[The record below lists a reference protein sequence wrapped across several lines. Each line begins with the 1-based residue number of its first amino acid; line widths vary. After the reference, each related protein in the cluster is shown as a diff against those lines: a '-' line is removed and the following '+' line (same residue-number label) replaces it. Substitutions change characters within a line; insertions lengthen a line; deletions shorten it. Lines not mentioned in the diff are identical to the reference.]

1 MMIYGWQGRSAL
13 IIGAA
18 RQGMA
23 LARFLCNRGVRIII
37 NDQRTADQLGVMG
50 QSLED
55 CQIRWELG
63 GHPLSLL
70 DEVDVVCLSGGIP
83 LTLPI
88 VQEALRRGMTLT
100 NDTQVFLE
108 YVPCQVIGIT
118 GSAGKTTTTT
128 LVGRIAQVAS
138 IPPSQAWVGGNIGL
152 PLIDQVDEIM
162 PRDTVVLELSSF
174 QLEQVT
180 QSPEIAAILNIT
192 PNHLD
197 RHGTMEAYIAAKTR
211 ILEFQTE
218 KNTAVL
224 CREDPISW
232 SLRQLV
238 KGRLVSFGWQ
248 RPSDGSDGVY
258 LANGS
263 VMFTSNDKD
272 TALLPVKMV
281 ELRGAHNLLNVLAAC
296 AISVAAGFPPSA
308 MQAGVDGF
316 AGVAHRLEFVR
327 KLHGST
333 WYNDSIATTPE
344 RTLADIR
351 SFDEPMILLLGG
363 RDKNLPWNILA
374 EEIHQRVDHVIVFGE
389 ASEKILKALGCVEH
403 GQRPFSITRCEGL
416 HQAVQAADHLAESG
430 DIVLLSPGGTSFDE
444 FRDFEERGERFREW
458 VNQLI

>member
-1 MMIYGWQGRSAL
+1 MVP
-13 IIGAA
+13 
-18 RQGMA
+18 
-23 LARFLCNRGVRIII
+23 LCLH
-37 NDQRTADQLGVMG
+37 Q
-50 QSLED
+50 
-55 CQIRWELG
+55 
-63 GHPLSLL
+63 
-70 DEVDVVCLSGGIP
+70 
-83 LTLPI
+83 
-88 VQEALRRGMTLT
+88 
-100 NDTQVFLE
+100 
-108 YVPCQVIGIT
+108 
-118 GSAGKTTTTT
+118 TT
-128 LVGRIAQVAS
+128 R
-138 IPPSQAWVGGNIGL
+138 
-152 PLIDQVDEIM
+152 
-162 PRDTVVLELSSF
+162 
-174 QLEQVT
+174 
-180 QSPEIAAILNIT
+180 
-192 PNHLD
+192 
-197 RHGTMEAYIAAKTR
+197 
-211 ILEFQTE
+211 
-218 KNTAVL
+218 
-224 CREDPISW
+224 
-232 SLRQLV
+232 
-238 KGRLVSFGWQ
+238 
-248 RPSDGSDGVY
+248 
-258 LANGS
+258 
-263 VMFTSNDKD
+263 
-272 TALLPVKMV
+272 
-281 ELRGAHNLLNVLAAC
+281 AHNLLNVLAAC

>member
-18 RQGMA
+18 RQGLA
-23 LARFLCNRGVRIII
+23 LARFLCNRGVRIIL
-37 NDQRTADQLGVMG
+37 NDQRTADQLGVVG
-50 QSLED
+50 ESLAD
-55 CQIRWELG
+55 CHIRWELG

-70 DEVDVVCLSGGIP
+70 DEVEVVCLSGGIP
-83 LTLPI
+83 LSLPI
-88 VQEALRRGMTLT
+88 VQEAIRRGMTLT

-108 YVPCQVIGIT
+108 YVPCPVIGIT

-128 LVGRIAQVAS
+128 LVGRMAQVAS
-138 IPPSQAWVGGNIGL
+138 IAPAQAWVGGNIGL
-152 PLIDQVDEIM
+152 PLIDHVDEIM

-197 RHGTMEAYIAAKTR
+197 RHETMEAYIAAKAR
-211 ILEFQTE
+211 ILEFQSE
-218 KNTAVL
+218 KDTAVL
-224 CREDPISW
+224 SREDPVSW
-232 SLRQLV
+232 SLRKQV
-238 KGRLVSFGWQ
+238 KGHLISFGWQ
-248 RPSDGSDGVY
+248 HPSDDSDGVY
-258 LANGS
+258 LAGDS
-263 VMFTSNDKD
+263 IMLATKGKD
-272 TALLPVKMV
+272 LPLLPVKMI

-316 AGVAHRLEFVR
+316 GGVAHRLEFVR
-327 KLHGST
+327 TLRGAS
-333 WYNDSIATTPE
+333 WYNDSIATAPE

-351 SFDEPMILLLGG
+351 SFQEPIILLLGG
-363 RDKNLPWNILA
+363 RDKNLSWETLA
-374 EEIHQRVDHVIVFGE
+374 EEIHRRVDHVIVFGE
-389 ASEKILKALGCVEH
+389 AAEKILKALGDVEQ
-403 GQRPFSITRCEGL
+403 GRRPFSITRCENL
-416 HQAVQAADHLAESG
+416 NHAVQTAARLAELG
-430 DIVLLSPGGTSFDE
+430 DVILLSPGGTSFDE